1 MASKAWIAKQKRTPR
16 FQTRKYSRCK
26 SCGRSRGYLRKFELC
41 RICFRL
47 FARAGK
53 IPGVRKASW

>member
-26 SCGRSRGYLRKFELC
+26 SFGRSRGYLRKFELS

-47 FARAGK
+47 LARAWK

>member
-1 MASKAWIAKQKRTPR
+1 MATKAQVARQKRVPKFR
-16 FQTRKYSRCK
+16 VRKYNRCRQ
-26 SCGRSRGYLRKFELC
+26 CGRSRGYLKKFELC

-47 FARAGK
+47 LARAAK